1 MTGARSKFKRP
12 SPIAHRWEFIMRRG
26 NRFAWVMIV
35 LAFTSTTALA
45 QQGGGNGGGGQGGG
59 GQGGGGQGG
68 GLGSGG
74 QGGGGQGGMSTGT
87 PLIQL
92 EQAPQISAPGSSTTG
107 GTGTGGADPSNFL
120 SGTYGNPYF
129 QGLLSNA
136 KSGTGPGGFGSPLY
150 GTATGGAGGRGG
162 IGGATGGRAGIGAR
176 GGLGGRG
183 LGGAGQDGVI
193 VPLPVS
199 ISYPAIAT
207 FPVAPPPTSQLQV
220 EISGMIARTRELT
233 NPAAVTATVDKGIVT
248 LSGTVRDIGEAKTL
262 ASMIRLTPGVRQV
275 KNDLTVAKP

>member
-1 MTGARSKFKRP
+1 MVRAGVDRAE
-12 SPIAHRWEFIMRRG
+12 A
-26 NRFAWVMIV
+26 A
-35 LAFTSTTALA
+35 
-45 QQGGGNGGGGQGGG
+45 QGG
-59 GQGGGGQGG
+59 
-68 GLGSGG
+68 GG

-92 EQAPQISAPGSSTTG
+92 EQAPQITAPGSTTTG

-120 SGTYGNPYF
+120 SAHLRQSVLPGAPVEREVGHR
-129 QGLLSNA
+129 
-136 KSGTGPGGFGSPLY
+136 PGGFGSPLY

-162 IGGATGGRAGIGAR
+162 IGGAQRAAGPESERGEGSAAWAGA
-176 GGLGGRG
+176 G

-207 FPVAPPPTSQLQV
+207 FPVSPPPTSQLQM
-220 EISGMIARTRELT
+220 EISGMIARTRELS

-248 LSGTVRDIGEAKTL
+248 LTGTVRDKGEAKTL